1 MKAQK
6 EPEMHDEDLPTAD
19 SEGQDKTYLH
29 KPRGTGLPS
38 LWSAARRELD
48 SSRVTRILRSG
59 DLPDFRTSEHERR
72 GDMGKARIWRIEFFR
87 RSVADLLALA
97 LDRGLVP
104 TTAKFWE
111 ADFPRWWFDS
121 ANHHKALP
129 LLAPSLKRPAEAL
142 YAKSDEYRDFANG
155 AFRDRI
161 RARLPYLVPYL
172 PRTRYD
178 PDDRSSFQD
187 HALLL
192 SAASVILTAQ
202 RLDLCG
208 NQADDVEDILGARW
222 LDATDGDPLN
232 FRFRSKVWPDLR
244 YNYVDLLLRPI
255 LAQALSYEEE
265 DWDAPWLERNLPLTE
280 AAARTRGGM
289 VEHTGLRR
297 SDIEMAVWCE
307 ALSRML
313 ETGVSH
319 DPAGA
324 MSKLVCLDAMSPFE
338 GLPRRLRLL
347 AEKLRE
353 VSHKLADRSSTGSR
367 FVPPEVASLSGL
379 RELLGR
385 PAWHLGDAVQQIPTG
400 LATPVLEDGR
410 LCINLDWELVA
421 PDAEWMSVHILVLV
435 ECEGNTVC
443 EILDFEEIE
452 PDEDSGSLLCIDL
465 RGPTWERLRQQVA
478 MTELEAAFLDTVI
491 ACQGQGNG
499 NGSTVVGLVDLTK
512 HG

>member
-1 MKAQK
+1 M
-6 EPEMHDEDLPTAD
+6 PTAD
-19 SEGQDKTYLH
+19 PGGQDATLDKTYLH
-29 KPRGTGLPS
+29 KPGGTGLPS

-48 SSRVTRILRSG
+48 SSRITRILRSS

-72 GDMGKARIWRIEFFR
+72 GDMGKARIWRIDFFR

-97 LDRGLVP
+97 IDRRLVP
-104 TTAKFWE
+104 TTARFWE
-111 ADFPRWWFDS
+111 AEFPRWWFDT
-121 ANHHKALP
+121 ANQHQASP
-129 LLAPSLKRPAEAL
+129 LLAPSLKRPPEAL

-161 RARLPYLVPYL
+161 RTRLPYLLPYL
-172 PRTRYD
+172 PRTCYD

-187 HALLL
+187 HARLL

-208 NQADDVEDILGARW
+208 SQADDVEDILGARW

-280 AAARTRGGM
+280 AAARIRGGV

-307 ALSRML
+307 AVARML
-313 ETGVSH
+313 ETGDLRGS
-319 DPAGA
+319 AGA
-324 MSKLVCLDAMSPFE
+324 TSVSVSQKTMSSFD

-347 AEKLRE
+347 AEKLRDA
-353 VSHKLADRSSTGSR
+353 SQKLGDRSSTGSR
-367 FVPPEVASLSGL
+367 FVPPEAASLSDL
-379 RELLGR
+379 RELLSL
-385 PAWHLGDAVQQIPTG
+385 PAFHLGDAVQQIPTDI
-400 LATPVLEDGR
+400 ATPVLEDGR

-421 PDAEWMSVHILVLV
+421 PDAEWMAVHILVLF
-435 ECEGNTVC
+435 EREGNEVC

-452 PDEDSGSLLCIDL
+452 PDKDNGSLFCVDL
-465 RGPTWERLRQQVA
+465 RGPTWERLREQFA
-478 MTELEAAFLDTVI
+478 ATELEAAFLDTVF
-491 ACQGQGNG
+491 ACQPEGDG
-499 NGSTVVGLVDLTK
+499 NGSTVAGLVDLTK